1 MTKPNQEDWVKWM
14 QSIEDAARSLKERPM
29 CEEHWP
35 TIVAID
41 ETLWNIDR
49 EITNDERS
57 KGNGSM
63 DMPSM

>member
-1 MTKPNQEDWVKWM
+1 MTKPNQEDWIKWM
-14 QSIEDAARSLKERPM
+14 QSIEDAARSLKAQPM
-29 CEEHWP
+29 REEHWP
-35 TIVAID
+35 TIVAVD
-41 ETLWNIDR
+41 ETLWSIDR